1 MRTPRAMSLWTWTY
15 PSRWFKAAAVVVC
28 LFLALHYTFRTPASQ
43 IHLDSDRIETAR
55 HDDVCRAVG
64 WSPFTQKPGRP
75 PRKVY
80 DLMMVNTELDLLEI
94 RMNSSWD
101 EVDYFVLVESAVTF
115 TGLDKPLNLKANM
128 ATLTPYES
136 KIIYHEI
143 EYPPNFEAKTPWTRE
158 DLQRN
163 SMLTQVFPRLEGNQ
177 APTAG
182 DVIVVSDVDEMP
194 RPETLT
200 LLRSC
205 IFPRRLTLGSRFYY
219 YSFQNLHRGAEWAH
233 PQATYYAGRWTVK
246 PNDLRVHDG
255 FFLARWWQSAT
266 LRNASWHC
274 SSCFGTIDELL
285 VKMKSFVHSGLNA
298 EEFRDRD
305 RIVDRVR
312 RGKDLW
318 DRVGE
323 EFDRVENNTDV
334 PRFLREYPER
344 FPYLT
349 NRDGASAGFSDYERT

>member
-1 MRTPRAMSLWTWTY
+1 MSLWTRTC
-15 PSRWFKAAAVVVC
+15 PSRWSKAAVVI
-28 LFLALHYTFRTPASQ
+28 FLLWTLYYTFTAPASR
-43 IHLDSDRIETAR
+43 ISSDGDSIETAR
-55 HDDVCRAVG
+55 HGDICRGVG
-64 WSPFTQKPGRP
+64 WPPFTQKPGRP

-101 EVDYFVLVESAVTF
+101 VVDYFVLVEGRKTF
-115 TGLDKPLNLKANM
+115 TGLDKPLHLKANM
-128 ATLTPYES
+128 ATLAHYES
-136 KIIYHEI
+136 KIVYHEI
-143 EYPPNFEAKTPWTRE
+143 EEPSNFQAKTPWTRE
-158 DLQRN
+158 DLHRN
-163 SMLTQVFPRLEGNQ
+163 SMLTQVFPRLEGKK

-194 RPETLT
+194 RTETLA
-200 LLRSC
+200 LLRAC
-205 IFPRRLTLGSRFYY
+205 VFPRRLTLGSRFYY
-219 YSFQNLHRGAEWAH
+219 YSFQNLHRGDEWAH
-233 PQATYYAGRWTVK
+233 PQATYYAGRWTIK

-255 FFLARWWQSAT
+255 FFLTRWWQTAT
-266 LRNASWHC
+266 LPNASWHC

-285 VKMKSFVHSGLNA
+285 IKMKSFVHSGLNA
-298 EEFRDRD
+298 EQFRDRD

-318 DRVGE
+318 DRPDE

-334 PRFLREYPER
+334 PRFLREHPER

-349 NRDGASAGFSDYERT
+349 NRDGASAGFSDYEKA